1 MARIAGLTALL
12 APTEFKSVGA
22 SGWSPGLIR
31 QARGDED
38 RQQAAVATKRHSS
51 RLPASRRNH
60 LALWLVP
67 VCALHLAA
75 LVHLSQVGA
84 AAGGDRPAA
93 RRITIEL
100 RPAYNAQTPVGLGN
114 NDKAEPDIH
123 GLLSSAGQDQP
134 TTPAAAVIEPS
145 TRPVHT
151 MSEPVDAP
159 PVADMTANDDRYLP
173 RSALSKPAQPMA
185 AVDIDYPDGAP
196 IGDFR
201 AVLLLYVDEAGKV
214 QRVLGRD
221 EPLPPSL
228 EAAARAAFQA
238 TRFAPGEL
246 EGRAVK
252 SIFPVEVIFN
262 GESQPRPAPV
272 PSKP

>member
-1 MARIAGLTALL
+1 
-12 APTEFKSVGA
+12 
-22 SGWSPGLIR
+22 
-31 QARGDED
+31 
-38 RQQAAVATKRHSS
+38 
-51 RLPASRRNH
+51 
-60 LALWLVP
+60 VP

-75 LVHLSQVGA
+75 LVQVSQVDA
-84 AAGGDRPAA
+84 VAGGDRPAA
-93 RRITIEL
+93 RRTTIEL
-100 RPAYNAQTPVGLGN
+100 RPANNAQTPVSMGS
-114 NDKAEPDIH
+114 NDKAEPGMS
-123 GLLSSAGQDQP
+123 GLLSSVGSDQP
-134 TTPAAAVIEPS
+134 ATPGVAVIEPS
-145 TRPVHT
+145 TPPARTLP
-151 MSEPVDAP
+151 EPLAAP
-159 PVADMTANDDRYLP
+159 PTADRTANDDRYLP
-173 RSALSKPAQPMA
+173 RSALSNPARPMA
-185 AVDIDYPDGAP
+185 SVDIDYPDGAP